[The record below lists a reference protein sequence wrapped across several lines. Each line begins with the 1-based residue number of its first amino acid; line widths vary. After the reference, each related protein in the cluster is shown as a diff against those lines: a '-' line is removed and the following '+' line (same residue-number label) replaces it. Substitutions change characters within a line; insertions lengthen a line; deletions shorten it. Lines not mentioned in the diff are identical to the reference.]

1 MTISGKKTVLSMFS
15 GVLMVIAYIIYA
27 LGGSAPEPGNV
38 KSWALAM
45 LIFIGI
51 GVILAIVIEI
61 FFHIA
66 LSIVVS
72 VKENEGDSKKVERVI
87 KSSMLEDERDKLIG
101 LKSARLGYV
110 CAGAGF
116 IAALVLL
123 AFGVQAVAA
132 LHTIFASFAAGSLAE
147 GIMGVYYHEKGVGNG

>member
-1 MTISGKKTVLSMFS
+1 MTVSSKKTVLSMIS
-15 GVLMVIAYIIYA
+15 GILMVIAYIIYA
-27 LGGSAPEPGNV
+27 LGGSAPEGGNL
-38 KSWALAM
+38 KSWALSM
-45 LIFIGI
+45 LIFIGL
-51 GVILAIVIEI
+51 GVILTILIQI
-61 FFHIA
+61 LFHVA

-72 VKENEGDSKKVERVI
+72 VKENESDSKKIERVI
-87 KSSMLEDERDKLIG
+87 KSSMFEDERDKLIG
-101 LKSARLGYV
+101 LKSARLGYI

-116 IAALVLL
+116 IAALALL